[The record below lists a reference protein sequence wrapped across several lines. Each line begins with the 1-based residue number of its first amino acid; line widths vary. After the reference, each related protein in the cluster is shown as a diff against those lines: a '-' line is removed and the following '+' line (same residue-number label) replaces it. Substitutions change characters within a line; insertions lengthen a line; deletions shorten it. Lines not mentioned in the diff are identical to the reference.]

1 MGPGSSRRLDAR
13 HRQEQLPRRGTRT
26 FPRCG
31 LNGLRAGG
39 PGSPGNDGFM
49 SQPAIGLLLRIPR
62 NCGSSRVFSAESG
75 LARDCP
81 AAGLSFVSRL
91 GSSQDCCARDDPW
104 VMIVCDV
111 HRVDPANPAAAGRD
125 DRPLRSRRGA
135 DRGRDDGAR
144 RPRSAATRPVTCRA
158 GAVARAT
165 ALKRSRRC
173 APGGSCGG

>member
-104 VMIVCDV
+104 VMIVCDIDRSTPPTRQPPV
-111 HRVDPANPAAAGRD
+111 ATIVPCDLAEALTAGETTVREDPEAPRRDRLLAGLAR
-125 DRPLRSRRGA
+125 LRAQRR
-135 DRGRDDGAR
+135 
-144 RPRSAATRPVTCRA
+144 
-158 GAVARAT
+158 
-165 ALKRSRRC
+165 
-173 APGGSCGG
+173 